1 MPLPV
6 FVIAG
11 VAALAVAGGTT
22 VAVASAGETAV
33 VQRVVDGDTF
43 DAVSDGRSIR
53 VRLLNVDTPET
64 KDPSK
69 PVECLGPEATARLQ
83 QLLPEGS
90 TVSLDRDEETVDGY
104 DRELAAVTNADDVFV
119 NEQLARDGLGVPM
132 LVGGNDRFHGDILA
146 ANQEA
151 RAQRRGL
158 YASDVTC
165 TLPAQV
171 GAVEAAP
178 GTLTPIA
185 VTPEQYDAAAGQ
197 ADTAV
202 VGGRALLA
210 AFDGPRVGTIW
221 SAFTRSEQD
230 AFRRRVQSVIDNSSR
245 SASTSRSTAAAMR
258 ERAAAEQRAQ
268 EEAVRQEAARQETE
282 RQQAAAEARAGDE
295 ADAQADAD
303 ARAEAR
309 RRSAA
314 SPDDSST
321 RANRSSGSSASGGAP
336 SGYNGPRCYAPGGRT
351 WRPC

>member
-1 MPLPV
+1 VPLPV

-69 PVECLGPEATARLQ
+69 PVECLGAEATARLE

-90 TVSLDRDEETVDGY
+90 AVTLDRDGETVDGY
-104 DRELAAVTNADDVFV
+104 DRQLAGVTNADGVFV

-132 LVGGNDRFHGDILA
+132 LVGGNDRFHGDIVA

-197 ADTAV
+197 ADTAAT
-202 VGGRALLA
+202 GARALLA
-210 AFDGPRVGTIW
+210 AFDGPRVGMIW

-245 SASTSRSTAAAMR
+245 SASTSRSTARSMR

-268 EEAVRQEAARQETE
+268 EEAVRQEAARQERE
-282 RQQAAAEARAGDE
+282 RQQAAAEARARDR
-295 ADAQADAD
+295 ADAE

-309 RRSAA
+309 RRAAA
-314 SPDDSST
+314 SSDDSST
-321 RANRSSGSSASGGAP
+321 RANRSSGSSASGGAS